1 MCCSFHQ
8 QVSHEDERNI
18 VSSSSSSITPSP
30 GPAPYF
36 NVLQTPTNVYHYD
49 WDVAHPG
56 NISDLLSSYNLLS
69 KTTTVSADCIIVFF

>member
-18 VSSSSSSITPSP
+18 VSSSSSSITPSR